1 MIACL
6 RQLSMSPLLKQETGH
21 HSAALKSD
29 AESAASKTLKLI
41 LNLLQEEKQYGFSGK
56 MKPNGKVYVESST
69 FFSTNSSTYTEAN
82 TSPSESSSSVT
93 WGGGAEMG
101 PGHVKRSFMIRL
113 ILHCYLLLQCLTL
126 FLE

>member
-1 MIACL
+1 MTARL

-41 LNLLQEEKQYGFSGK
+41 LNLLREEKHDGFSEK
-56 MKPNGKVYVESST
+56 MKPNGKVYVEST
-69 FFSTNSSTYTEAN
+69 FFSNSSSTYTEAN

-93 WGGGAEMG
+93 WKWYRRL
-101 PGHVKRSFMIRL
+101 HVSSKPVEDMS
-113 ILHCYLLLQCLTL
+113 C
-126 FLE
+126 